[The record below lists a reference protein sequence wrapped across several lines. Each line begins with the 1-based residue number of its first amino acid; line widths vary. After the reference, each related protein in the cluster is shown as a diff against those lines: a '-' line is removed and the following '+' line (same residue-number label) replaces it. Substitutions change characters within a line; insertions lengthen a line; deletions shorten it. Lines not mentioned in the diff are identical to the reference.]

1 MSDKETNKVIK
12 LGNVYYNPKNIG
24 GSGRGAI
31 YDINGISATILTM
44 SGGGNKPFVLIKTRT
59 VRTK

>member
-44 SGGGNKPFVLIKTRT
+44 SGGGNKPFVLIKTKSIQ
-59 VRTK
+59 TK